1 MRLPRSGQAPKSM
14 AAPAAWMQRVVF
26 CHIYALLRVYILCGR
41 YHICISGKTFHLPL
55 VRVFVFQI
63 WQTKTNKD
71 ATPLIYWPIWDTT
84 FFMNIGDGNT
94 RLHYYCIYG
103 TPCLEKINLTDLSTT
118 VGSWS
123 TASILKVSHMHPSLN
138 DHSPKD
144 A

>member
-1 MRLPRSGQAPKSM
+1 
-14 AAPAAWMQRVVF
+14 
-26 CHIYALLRVYILCGR
+26 
-41 YHICISGKTFHLPL
+41 
-55 VRVFVFQI
+55 
-63 WQTKTNKD
+63 
-71 ATPLIYWPIWDTT
+71 
-84 FFMNIGDGNT
+84 MNIGDGNT